1 MMIKIDWLR
10 FAITASLVATIVFT
24 RPASS
29 ATPIFAG
36 SEVVQFESVSFT
48 YTPSPFRVKQAKKQG
63 IPVEVKT
70 EPSVSLTGYLA
81 RPAGEEPRPAII
93 LLHPCF
99 GISRAEEMWS
109 DRLVSWGYV
118 VLSVDSFTPR
128 GFDNICDGRVGGGG
142 ETTPWRRA
150 LDAYG
155 AKQYLST
162 RPFVDSAR
170 IAVMGMSHGG
180 WTVLEIIKR
189 STSESLAMKPFQ
201 AAIAFYPICS
211 VPEPINTPSLI
222 LTGDMDQWTP
232 AVLCEP
238 YLDKLQPQHEISMK
252 VFAGAYHGFDIV
264 GVDTIDT
271 GYIVRY
277 NQKAADEAFRM
288 SREFLEEWL

>member
-1 MMIKIDWLR
+1 MTIEKYLFRVAMI
-10 FAITASLVATIVFT
+10 TSLAAAIVFAQT
-24 RPASS
+24 ASS
-29 ATPIFAG
+29 ADPIFVDV
-36 SEVVQFESVSFT
+36 EVVEFESVSFT
-48 YTPSPFRVKQAKKQG
+48 YTPSPFKVKQAKKLG

-70 EPSVSLTGYLA
+70 EPSVSLSGYLA
-81 RPAGEEPRPAII
+81 RPAGEEPRPAIV

-109 DRLVSWGYV
+109 DRLVGWGYV
-118 VLSVDSFTPR
+118 VLSVDSFKPR
-128 GFDNICDGRVGGGG
+128 GFDNICDSSQGYVR
-142 ETTPWRRA
+142 PWARA

-180 WTVLEIIKR
+180 NSVLEVIKQ
-189 STSESLAMKPFQ
+189 STSEGLAMKPFQ
-201 AAIAFYPICS
+201 AAIAFYPLCS

-232 AVLCEP
+232 AVLCEQ
-238 YLDKLQPQHEISMK
+238 YLEKLQPQHEISMK
-252 VFAGAYHGFDIV
+252 VFAGAYHAFDVV
-264 GVDTIDT
+264 GLDTIDT

-288 SREFLEEWL
+288 SREFLEEQL